1 MQALSKECPGD
12 REWFQKSLPPYVGAA
27 KDDPDACSSRED
39 SVEREESDAAL
50 WLAAVSG
57 SARCFGDLMDRHRQR
72 IYGKAL
78 VRMGNVH
85 DAEDVVATVFLEAW
99 RNRKHVRI
107 VNGSALPWL
116 LTVTVNVSLNLNRSK
131 RRYRRLLAAAPPS
144 EAYGDP
150 SEAVAEYLDSQARA
164 RDLTR
169 AMSKLSS
176 VDQSIV
182 ELVLV
187 EELTLIAAAA
197 ALELPVGTVKSKLHR
212 ARKKLQVD
220 LGYKE
225 LPYRAVDGAQ
235 TSGGVS

>member
-1 MQALSKECPGD
+1 MS
-12 REWFQKSLPPYVGAA
+12 RSLERVPKKNLLPDWGAIR
-27 KDDPDACSSRED
+27 DDPDACSSRED

-57 SARCFGDLMDRHRQR
+57 SDRCFGDLMDRHRQR

-78 VRMGNVH
+78 VRMGDVH

-99 RNRKHVRI
+99 RNRKRVRI
-107 VNGSALPWL
+107 VNESALPWL

-131 RRYRRLLAAAPPS
+131 RRYRRLLSAAPPS

-164 RDLTR
+164 RSLTR
-169 AMSKLSS
+169 AMAKLSR

-182 ELVLV
+182 ELVLI
-187 EELTLIAAAA
+187 EEMTLNDAAT
-197 ALELPVGTVKSKLHR
+197 ALQLPVGTVKSKLHR

-220 LGYKE
+220 LGHRE
-225 LPYRAVDGAQ
+225 PPFRAVDGAQ
-235 TSGGVS
+235 TTGGAS